1 MEMALKSINK
11 TSLSYLLKTFS
22 IPLGIMILVAMMV
35 IPLNPLLLDLFFT
48 SNLLVSLLVLMVA
61 LQAFKPL
68 DFSSFPTVLLFS
80 TVLRL
85 GLNVA
90 STRIILSDGHTGTDA
105 AGNIIEAFG
114 AFVMSGSYVVGL
126 FVFSILVIINL
137 IVITKGAGRVS
148 EVAARF
154 TLDAMPGKQMAI
166 DADLNAGIM
175 TSDEA
180 KAKRLDLSKE
190 GEFYGS
196 MDGAAKFVKGDAIAA
211 ILILVINIIGGLIIG
226 TVQHEL
232 SLNESAEKYILLTVG
247 DGLVAQIPSL
257 LLALATA
264 TIVTRIASDK
274 QDLSGQI
281 SNQMGMAKAWIPVSA
296 VLFTFGLVPGMPNK
310 LFLIAGLLSGLLA
323 WRLSKNDSEVEENT
337 DTEKNVDEDD
347 PGKIDIDD
355 VSDNAAISLDLGYG
369 LISMV
374 DSDLSA
380 DLPENEDKK
389 VGDGPLIS
397 KITGIRKQ
405 VSKELGFV
413 LPHVRVKDDLALDAN
428 TYVIKIGHTIVAED
442 KIFTDRKLAMPSDD
456 TQIKIQ
462 GIETKDPSFGMTAYW
477 IEKHLVSK
485 AESNGYMV
493 IDPEAVIGTH
503 LNQVLIKYAGELISQ
518 DDVQILLDNLTKTNP
533 QLVQSVV
540 PKLIP
545 LHHLTIILRNL
556 LVERVPIKDSKK
568 ILEALS
574 NLSEKKMNPDELSEA
589 VRPAITSLLIQRISG
604 INEPLNV
611 STFNA
616 EFEQMLIAMSQKSS
630 SEGLLIDPGLAK
642 QIIQSIID
650 INEKMSAENKTS
662 VVVTSPIIRKDL
674 SILLRQHIEDV
685 VVLAF
690 TELPETK
697 KIKVIATIGEKIL
710 TQTKEK
716 ENDNATI

>member
-1 MEMALKSINK
+1 MELAANSFNK
-11 TSLSYLLKTFS
+11 TNFFYFLKTFS
-22 IPLGIMILVAMMV
+22 IPLGIMVLVGMMV
-35 IPLNPLLLDLFFT
+35 IPLSPILLDLLFT
-48 SNLLVSLLVLMVA
+48 TNLLVSLLVLMVA
-61 LQAFKPL
+61 LQVFKPL

-90 STRIILSDGHTGTDA
+90 STRVILSNGHTGTDA

-126 FVFSILVIINL
+126 FVFTILVIINL

-154 TLDAMPGKQMAI
+154 TLDAMPGKQMAV
-166 DADLNAGIM
+166 DADLNAGVI

-180 KAKRLDLSKE
+180 KSRRKSLAKE
-190 GEFYGS
+190 GEFYGA
-196 MDGAAKFVKGDAIAA
+196 MDGAAKFVKGDAIAG
-211 ILILVINIIGGLIIG
+211 ILILIINIIGGLIIG
-226 TVQHEL
+226 SVQHDL
-232 SLNESAEKYILLTVG
+232 TLDESAEKYILLTVG

-264 TIVTRIASDK
+264 TIVTRIASDE

-281 SNQMGMAKAWIPVSA
+281 STQMGISRAWVPVSA
-296 VLFTFGLVPGMPNK
+296 VLFLFGLVPGMPNT
-310 LFLIAGLLSGLLA
+310 LFLVAGALSGLLA
-323 WRLSKNDSEVEENT
+323 WKISRQDNKKIEKIEESEKT
-337 DTEKNVDEDD
+337 DDNPE
-347 PGKIDIDD
+347 KIDVDD
-355 VSDNAAISLDLGYG
+355 VSDNSAISLDLGYG
-369 LISMV
+369 LISLV
-374 DSDLSA
+374 DSD
-380 DLPENEDKK
+380 DKK
-389 VGDGPLIS
+389 SAGPLIA

-413 LPHVRVKDDLALDAN
+413 LPHVRVKDDLSLDAN
-428 TYVIKIGHTIVAED
+428 TYVIKVGHTIVAQD
-442 KIFTDRKLAMPSDD
+442 KIYPDRKLAMPSDE

-462 GIETKDPSFGMTAYW
+462 GIETVDPSFGMKAYW
-477 IEKHLVSK
+477 IEKHLISK
-485 AESNGYMV
+485 AESNNYMV

-503 LNQVLIKYAGELISQ
+503 LNQILTKYAGELISQ
-518 DDVQILLDNLTKTNP
+518 DDVQFLLDNLAKTSP

-540 PKLIP
+540 PKLVP

-556 LVERVPIKDSKK
+556 LVERVPINDLKK

-574 NLSEKKMNPDELSEA
+574 NLAEKKMNPDELSEA

-616 EFEQMLIAMSQKSS
+616 DFEQMLISMAQKSS
-630 SEGLLIDPGLAK
+630 SEGLLIDPNLAK

-650 INEKMSAENKTS
+650 INEKMSAENKTA
-662 VVVTSPIIRKDL
+662 VVVTSPVVRKDL

-690 TELPETK
+690 TELPENK

-710 TQTKEK
+710 TDKKEN
-716 ENDNATI
+716 ENDNTTV

>member
-1 MEMALKSINK
+1 
-11 TSLSYLLKTFS
+11 
-22 IPLGIMILVAMMV
+22 
-35 IPLNPLLLDLFFT
+35 
-48 SNLLVSLLVLMVA
+48 
-61 LQAFKPL
+61 
-68 DFSSFPTVLLFS
+68 
-80 TVLRL
+80 
-85 GLNVA
+85 
-90 STRIILSDGHTGTDA
+90 
-105 AGNIIEAFG
+105 
-114 AFVMSGSYVVGL
+114 
-126 FVFSILVIINL
+126 
-137 IVITKGAGRVS
+137 
-148 EVAARF
+148 
-154 TLDAMPGKQMAI
+154 
-166 DADLNAGIM
+166 
-175 TSDEA
+175 
-180 KAKRLDLSKE
+180 
-190 GEFYGS
+190 
-196 MDGAAKFVKGDAIAA
+196 
-211 ILILVINIIGGLIIG
+211 
-226 TVQHEL
+226 
-232 SLNESAEKYILLTVG
+232 
-247 DGLVAQIPSL
+247 
-257 LLALATA
+257 
-264 TIVTRIASDK
+264 
-274 QDLSGQI
+274 
-281 SNQMGMAKAWIPVSA
+281 
-296 VLFTFGLVPGMPNK
+296 
-310 LFLIAGLLSGLLA
+310 
-323 WRLSKNDSEVEENT
+323 
-337 DTEKNVDEDD
+337 
-347 PGKIDIDD
+347 
-355 VSDNAAISLDLGYG
+355 
-369 LISMV
+369 
-374 DSDLSA
+374 
-380 DLPENEDKK
+380 
-389 VGDGPLIS
+389 
-397 KITGIRKQ
+397 
-405 VSKELGFV
+405 
-413 LPHVRVKDDLALDAN
+413 
-428 TYVIKIGHTIVAED
+428 
-442 KIFTDRKLAMPSDD
+442 
-456 TQIKIQ
+456 
-462 GIETKDPSFGMTAYW
+462 
-477 IEKHLVSK
+477 
-485 AESNGYMV
+485 MV

-556 LVERVPIKDSKK
+556 LVERVPINDLKK